1 MNRTAFTK
9 PPARLARL
17 ARLWL
22 LCLLSCVP
30 LAAHAQTTPAAAAAS
45 VGRTPTETVR
55 AFYKALGEKRFRE
68 AFAMSI
74 YKPAVEGLSGDEF
87 EELRPDFERIAAAVA
102 PAKVEVTGEQV
113 SGDAATVFVK
123 TLGSDD
129 ATAPEPV
136 TLFRDAGG
144 AWIIGDREN
153 EEAVRKSGKEF
164 FFRTRIDTHHTEVE
178 AMMQRI
184 LAAQFIY
191 SSQHGGTFADLAG
204 LVRAGLVPQDLL
216 GTDSTGYRFHVT
228 PATDGKSYTAGA
240 EPARYGRTGRLSFYL
255 DQSGLR
261 SKDTG
266 GKPFKPAAK

>member
-1 MNRTAFTK
+1 MKRIVFPK
-9 PPARLARL
+9 PLASMLARL
-17 ARLWL
+17 SL
-22 LCLLSCVP
+22 LCLL
-30 LAAHAQTTPAAAAAS
+30 AACAALPSRAQTPNTNAAT
-45 VGRTPTETVR
+45 GRTPTETVR
-55 AFYKALGEKRFRE
+55 EFYKALGEKRFRE

-74 YKPAVEGLSGDEF
+74 YKPAVEGLSAEEF

-102 PAKVEVTGEQV
+102 PAKVEITGEQV
-113 SGDAATVFVK
+113 SGDVATVFVK
-123 TLGSDD
+123 TTGDDGSN
-129 ATAPEPV
+129 PEPV
-136 TLFRDAGG
+136 TMFRNASG

-153 EEAVRKSGKEF
+153 EEAIKKSGKEF
-164 FFRTRIDTHHTEVE
+164 FFRTRIETHHAEVE

-228 PATDGKSYTAGA
+228 PARDGKSYTAGA

-255 DQSGLR
+255 DASGVK

-266 GKPFKPAAK
+266 GKPFKPATK